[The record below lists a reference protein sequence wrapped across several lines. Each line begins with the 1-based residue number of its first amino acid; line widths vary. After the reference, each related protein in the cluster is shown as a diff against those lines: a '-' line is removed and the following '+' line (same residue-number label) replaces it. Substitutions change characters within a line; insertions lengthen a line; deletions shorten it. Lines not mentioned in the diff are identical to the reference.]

1 MNYDMT
7 AAVTAL
13 RAADPRLAMVIAQ
26 APFCNMGTRDPR
38 DPTAADLF
46 QSLLRSIVY
55 QQLSGKAAATI
66 HARVEA
72 LFPGVPEPAALLA
85 LSDEAL
91 RGAGLSRNK
100 TLALRDL
107 AAKTLDGTVPAL
119 ETLEQ
124 WDDEAVIR
132 RLVQVRGIGRWTVE
146 MLLMFRLRRPDVLPV
161 DDLGVRKG
169 FRLTY
174 GLDGLPD
181 AAQLRERAEAWRPY
195 RSVASWYLW
204 RAVEL
209 WG

>member
-1 MNYDMT
+1 MSYDMT

-13 RAADPRLAMVIAQ
+13 RAADPRLATVIAQ
-26 APFCNMGTRDPR
+26 APFCNMGIRDPR

-72 LFPGVPEPAALLA
+72 LFPGAPEPAALLA

-107 AAKTLDGTVPAL
+107 AA
-119 ETLEQ
+119 
-124 WDDEAVIR
+124 
-132 RLVQVRGIGRWTVE
+132 
-146 MLLMFRLRRPDVLPV
+146 
-161 DDLGVRKG
+161 
-169 FRLTY
+169 
-174 GLDGLPD
+174 
-181 AAQLRERAEAWRPY
+181 
-195 RSVASWYLW
+195 
-204 RAVEL
+204 
-209 WG
+209 